1 VLAPALLLL
10 DPMFDPLRKAE
21 NDMSKETK
29 QHVTLVMIT
38 LLLATTGI
46 TSVYSGYRILAWI
59 AIVLS
64 DLYLSIVLLLA
75 ALRSDDEGFL
85 GRHSWITFFFPLKTT
100 GLLVVLLLFVAVVSG
115 FAGLYVGTGVFPSS
129 KTPLDAIYIS
139 FFILGFTDYSP
150 SAGYGQFVVI
160 SELVSGVL
168 LLVALFP
175 LLISRISGFKN
186 P

>member
-1 VLAPALLLL
+1 VLIT
-10 DPMFDPLRKAE
+10 F
-21 NDMSKETK
+21 
-29 QHVTLVMIT
+29 LVSAAG
-38 LLLATTGI
+38 L
-46 TSVYSGYRILAWI
+46 TSIFVVCRMLAWI
-59 AIVLS
+59 VIVIS
-64 DLYLSIVLLLA
+64 DLYLLIVLLLA

-85 GRHSWITFFFPLKTT
+85 DKHSWITFFFPLKTT
-100 GLLVVLLLFVAVVSG
+100 GLLVVLLLFVAVISG

-150 SAGYGQFVVI
+150 NPGYGQFVVI
-160 SELVSGVL
+160 SQLVSGVL

-175 LLISRISGFKN
+175 LLISRISTFKN